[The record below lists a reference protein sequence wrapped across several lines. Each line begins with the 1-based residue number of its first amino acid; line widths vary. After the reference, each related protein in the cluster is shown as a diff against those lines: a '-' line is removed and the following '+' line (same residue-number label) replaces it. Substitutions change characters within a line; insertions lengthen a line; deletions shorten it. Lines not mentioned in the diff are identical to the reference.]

1 MANYKKTGEYKVLM
15 AVMNLVDGD
24 GRVIKCAETLH
35 SHGIDVL
42 LVGYNAKAGKTTG
55 FSVNDS
61 YPFPC
66 VIVNGISRKIE
77 EFGNM
82 DYGEFHRY
90 REEQFSDELARLIEG
105 HKSRILHTHDM
116 HLIKVGKDVSKKTG
130 TYWIHDL
137 HEWVGGLTNINPDIL
152 ENSLIDEKN
161 AIQNCNHLFTV
172 SDDIADIYQKEH
184 NLDALPTILLNVP
197 YEINHDDDQET
208 IRDVLGIEENVPIG
222 VYCGQVKETR
232 GVIKFIHILRSVKD
246 LHIALVTNNRG
257 PYLEE
262 ILKLADDCGARDRVH
277 VTGYVDVERLPK
289 FLSTATFGFHTMP
302 RYGNGDVA
310 LPNKLFEY
318 IQAGLPVAVSDAK
331 RMSRFVKQNRC
342 GVIFDSEK
350 PVTVTK
356 SVTRLLSKINEM
368 KPSEELRRKFS
379 WQNEERNLLFPY
391 ANYFSLGEIVSRG
404 LIENYN
410 SGKKDTGRIPVL
422 HGPLGSAGQPRNLS
436 RLLTEKSHKYVGSNI
451 LTVPTKF
458 GYSSDIYIPFRRVEP
473 DYIPKY
479 LDYLLSNFQ
488 IFHFHSSSFLWDPPK
503 WKNPSLADLLY
514 LKEKGGR
521 IIFHFRGT
529 EIRNPLKFAELNP
542 FSYTSD
548 DPYDFT
554 SKYSVESQQKMMSML
569 REVVDQFCVVDN
581 ELQTYVEDSRIL
593 HRTIGDQWKQVQFQE
608 TDRPL
613 VVHAPSRPKI
623 KGTEFVTKAIDELK
637 EEGLDFEY
645 QQVVGMSNDEAR
657 KIYEKA
663 DIVVDQLLIGWYG
676 VLSVEC
682 MALGKP
688 VVAYIR
694 DDLKNCFEGGLPVI
708 NANPL
713 TIKDYLKRLI
723 SSSEMRK
730 EYALKSREY
739 FQKTHS
745 NEVVLDSME
754 KLYDDVLSISREK
767 QKEASIFT
775 ERMLTS
781 QDRIIVKSAF
791 TGGKVDEGVFLTKI
805 KELKRIK
812 SDYEKQI
819 KYLKRKD
826 DRKTRQ
832 FNEAANKLRKKV
844 STMEHKIS
852 DAELEFGNLL
862 EALVKDDQPDEE
874 MLFSTYGTF
883 PSRMYEDMEDL
894 WVGDQTYPVLI
905 KHLGLSKKCVI
916 ADYWGTLD
924 GGVKT
929 LIHYADLVGEID
941 LFNSSISSREK
952 VAEYLNSEAKLLGP
966 ISPRDGGYDMISMTP
981 PISQIPS
988 SLTDGR
994 VTKLADQLKPGGY
1007 FITHF
1012 VRSHASDIEINL
1024 DLDDLVSAFP
1034 SNDEGYIIGL
1044 PDYMREKFSLLANVD
1059 RICGSKSFISWLVL
1073 ERK

>member
-1 MANYKKTGEYKVLM
+1 MANYKKTGEYKVWM

-24 GRVIKCAETLH
+24 GRVIKCAETLY

-42 LVGYNAKAGKTTG
+42 LVGYNAKIGRTTG
-55 FSVNDS
+55 VSVNDS

-82 DYGEFHRY
+82 DYGDFHKY
-90 REEQFSDELARLIEG
+90 REEQFANELESLIKR
-105 HKSRILHTHDM
+105 HKSKILHTHDM
-116 HLIKVGKDVSKKTG
+116 HLIKIGKDVSRKTG

-137 HEWVGGLTNINPDIL
+137 HEWVGGLTNINSDIL
-152 ENSLIDEKN
+152 ENSLMDEKS
-161 AIQNCNHLFTV
+161 AIDSSDHLFTV
-172 SDDIADIYQKEH
+172 SDDIAEIYQNEY
-184 NLDALPTILLNVP
+184 NLDSRPSLLLNVP
-197 YEINHDDDQET
+197 YRINTDDDRET
-208 IRDVLGIEENVPIG
+208 IREVLRIEEDIPLG

-232 GVIKFIHILRSVKD
+232 GVIKFIHILRTIKD
-246 LHIALVTNNRG
+246 LHIALITNNRG

-277 VTGYVDVERLPK
+277 ITGYVDVERLPK
-289 FLSTATFGFHTMP
+289 FLSSATFGFHTMP

-318 IQAGLPVAVSDAK
+318 IQAGLPVAVSNAK
-331 RMSRFVKQNRC
+331 RMSRFVKEHGC
-342 GVIFDSEK
+342 GVVFDSDK

-356 SVTRLLSKINEM
+356 NVTRLLSKVNEM
-368 KPSEELRRKFS
+368 KPSDELRKKFS
-379 WQNEERNLLFPY
+379 WQNEEQNLLLPY
-391 ANYFSLGEIVSRG
+391 ASYFSLGKIISRG
-404 LIENYN
+404 LIEDYN
-410 SGKKDTGRIPVL
+410 NEKKDIARIPVL

-436 RLLTEKSHKYVGSNI
+436 RLLTEKSEKYVGSNI

-458 GYSSDIYIPFRRVEP
+458 GYSSDIYMPFRRVEP
-473 DYIPKY
+473 NKIPKY
-479 LDYLLSNFQ
+479 LDYLLDNFQ
-488 IFHFHSSSFLWDPPK
+488 IFHFHSSSFLWGPPK

-514 LKEKGGR
+514 LKERGGK
-521 IIFHFRGT
+521 IVFHFRGT
-529 EIRNPLKFAELNP
+529 EIRDPLKFAEMNP
-542 FSYTSD
+542 FSYTTD
-548 DPYDFT
+548 DPYDFS

-581 ELQTYVEDSRIL
+581 ELQSYVNDSKIL

-608 TDRPL
+608 TNRPL

-645 QQVVGMSNDEAR
+645 QQVVGVSNDEAK
-657 KIYEKA
+657 KIYENA
-663 DIVVDQLLIGWYG
+663 DIIVDQLLIGWYG
-676 VLSVEC
+676 VLSVES

-688 VVAYIR
+688 VIAYIR
-694 DDLKNCFEGGLPVI
+694 KDLEDCFEGGLPVI
-708 NANPL
+708 NANPI
-713 TIKDYLKRLI
+713 TIKEQLRRVI

-730 EYALKSREY
+730 DYSVKSREY

-745 NEVVLDSME
+745 NEVVLASME
-754 KLYDDVLSISREK
+754 KLYDDVTIISSDK
-767 QKEASIFT
+767 QKDVSLFT

-781 QDRIIVKSAF
+781 QHKVVVKSA
-791 TGGKVDEGVFLTKI
+791 TSGKKTDEGAFLSKI
-805 KELKRIK
+805 KELKKIK

-852 DAELEFGNLL
+852 DAEIEFGSLV

-874 MLFSTYGTF
+874 ILLSTYGTF
-883 PSRMYEDMEDL
+883 SSRMYEDMEDL
-894 WVGDQTYPVLI
+894 WVGDQTFPVLI

-952 VAEYLNSEAKLLGP
+952 VSEYLSSEVKLLSP
-966 ISPRDGGYDMISMTP
+966 ISPRIDGYDLIIMAP
-981 PISQIPS
+981 PISQIPV
-988 SLTDGR
+988 SLTHGR
-994 VTKLADQLKPGGY
+994 IAKLADQLKPGGY
-1007 FITHF
+1007 LITHF
-1012 VRSHASDIEINL
+1012 VRSHSSDIEINL
-1024 DLDDLVSAFP
+1024 DLDDLVSTFP
-1034 SNDEGYIIGL
+1034 SNGEGYIIGL
-1044 PDYMREKFSLLANVD
+1044 PEHMREKFSLVANVD